1 MSASFNNQHDGI
13 APASSAFAITP
24 HDSNALTNVVRGI
37 YVGGAGDI
45 KVNMAGTGTAVVF
58 TGVPAGTLLPIR
70 ATLVYATD
78 TDATSLVGIY

>member
-1 MSASFNNQHDGI
+1 MSASFNNPHDGI

-24 HDSNALTNVVRGI
+24 HDSNDLTNVVRGI

-45 KVNMAGTGTAVVF
+45 TVNMAGTGSSIAFV
-58 TGVPAGTLLPIR
+58 GVPAGTLLPIR
-70 ATLVYATD
+70 VTRVLDTG